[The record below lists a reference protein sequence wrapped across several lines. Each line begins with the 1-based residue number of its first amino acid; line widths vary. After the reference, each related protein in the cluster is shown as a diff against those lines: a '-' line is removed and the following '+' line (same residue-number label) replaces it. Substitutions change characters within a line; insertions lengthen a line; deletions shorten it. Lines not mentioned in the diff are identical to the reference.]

1 MSELSGITSVWQ
13 LVEYGPNE
21 EFVSP
26 LQDLISMSDAVADFV
41 FHALNFVKLDIFGFV
56 HLTVSVLHGF
66 FLLVVL
72 PFVCNV
78 RLFKMLSTISKNAW
92 PALVTNTP
100 YSNLLLVFERG
111 AVV

>member
-1 MSELSGITSVWQ
+1 LAASG
-13 LVEYGPNE
+13 
-21 EFVSP
+21 
-26 LQDLISMSDAVADFV
+26 VADFV